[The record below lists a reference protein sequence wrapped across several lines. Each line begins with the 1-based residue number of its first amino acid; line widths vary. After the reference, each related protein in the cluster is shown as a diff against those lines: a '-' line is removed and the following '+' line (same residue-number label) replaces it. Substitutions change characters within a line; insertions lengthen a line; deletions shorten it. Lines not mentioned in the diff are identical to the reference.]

1 MFFDSSSV
9 CSFRQAK
16 ETHSLPVIWLLN
28 DAPVN
33 VHWVCADIFN
43 VYLVYVSE
51 MYNCWDTKLPIRT
64 ARDGQILPANSAV
77 PTLPPCL
84 PSPTDIHVRQ
94 ALLHE
99 KSLSTALTVFSI
111 AL

>member
-1 MFFDSSSV
+1 M
-9 CSFRQAK
+9 
-16 ETHSLPVIWLLN
+16 
-28 DAPVN
+28 N
-33 VHWVCADIFN
+33 VHGVYADIFN

-51 MYNCWDTKLPIRT
+51 IYNCWDTKLPIRT
-64 ARDGQILPANSAV
+64 PHDGQILPANSAV

-84 PSPTDIHVRQ
+84 PSPTVIHVRQ

-99 KSLSTALTVFSI
+99 KSLSTALTVFSSV